1 MIFEVHPVAFWLL
14 ALMVLGCA
22 VVVVRAPM
30 LFHAGLA
37 LVGSL
42 FGVAGLYVALEAYFL
57 AGIQVLVY
65 IGAIAVVLM
74 FAIML
79 THHMMHPEKGTMTTQ
94 PWIALGV
101 SFLLLVILW
110 ATTLNSTWVVNPDA
124 GAAAVRE
131 PATLGSPG
139 FETGESI
146 SNIRSL
152 GLRFLTPYVLPFEL
166 VSVLILVAMIGA
178 LVVARKEE
186 GRPARPD
193 EVTNP

>member
-1 MIFEVHPVAFWLL
+1 MIFEVHPLAFWVL
-14 ALMVLGCA
+14 AALTLGCA
-22 VVVVRAPM
+22 LAVVRARI

-42 FGVAGLYVALEAYFL
+42 FGVAGLYVALQAYFL

-65 IGAIAVVLM
+65 IGAIAVVLL

-79 THHMMHPEKGTMTTQ
+79 THDMMRPEKGTLSTQ

-101 SFLLLVILW
+101 SMLLLVILW
-110 ATTLNSTWVVNPDA
+110 AVTLNSTWVVNPDA
-124 GAAAVRE
+124 GSAAVRE

-139 FETGESI
+139 HETGESI
-146 SNIRSL
+146 SSIQSL
-152 GLRFLTPYVLPFEL
+152 GVRFLNPYVLPFEL

-178 LVVARKEE
+178 VVIARKEE
-186 GRPARPD
+186 GPQPRRD
-193 EVTNP
+193 EVTTP